1 VLDRERRPSYKPSA
15 QVKRGTEG
23 ETEDDPEEERRR
35 GGEEERRTMPLA
47 SYERKSL
54 EEEDTCVSHEEEDA
68 CMIKTLASYER
79 ESLMLLEGR
88 RGEAERGRT
97 RRVRGNRQREE
108 DTCVSYE
115 DDDTCMTKTLHVR
128 GNEKKKQDL
137 ACQEKWAGGRR
148 KEKNEGEFE
157 FRV

>member
-1 VLDRERRPSYKPSA
+1 
-15 QVKRGTEG
+15 
-23 ETEDDPEEERRR
+23 
-35 GGEEERRTMPLA
+35 
-47 SYERKSL
+47 
-54 EEEDTCVSHEEEDA
+54 
-68 CMIKTLASYER
+68 MIKTLASYER

-128 GNEKKKQDL
+128 GNEKKKTRP
-137 ACQEKWAGGRR
+137 CMSGEMGRR
-148 KEKNEGEFE
+148 EAEREERGGI
-157 FRV
+157 